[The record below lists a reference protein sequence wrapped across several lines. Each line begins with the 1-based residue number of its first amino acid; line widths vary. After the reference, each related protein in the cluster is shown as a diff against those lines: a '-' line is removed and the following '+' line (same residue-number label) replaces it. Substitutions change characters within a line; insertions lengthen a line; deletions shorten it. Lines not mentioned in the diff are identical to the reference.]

1 MNYSSS
7 KEPAPTVGD
16 VRYGF
21 LQRGREIAY
30 AKVKLETPNEVEAFE
45 QKALDERCNASYR
58 VFLNLKVTR
67 LAESC

>member
-7 KEPAPTVGD
+7 KEPAPTVGS

-30 AKVKLETPNEVEAFE
+30 AKAKLETPNEVAAFE
-45 QKALDERCNASYR
+45 RKVNAERA
-58 VFLNLKVTR
+58 KVR